1 VTVRVGDDSIIK
13 LWDSG
18 AVLSNSY
25 NTQIAQIN
33 SVSDVNEV
41 GFCYYFS
48 KELILNLNCT
58 GTVEVITGVQVKV
71 NYDDGS
77 SVKRASSS
85 GSDKTTLVASNN
97 LDTTS
102 QQSKNFGSIIYA
114 SVLLVLISLFL

>member
-1 VTVRVGDDSIIK
+1 VTVRVGSDSIIK

-25 NTQIAQIN
+25 NTQIAQIS
-33 SVSDVNEV
+33 SVSDVNKV

-58 GTVEVITGVQVKV
+58 GSVEVITGAQVQV
-71 NYDDGS
+71 NYDNGA
-77 SVKRASSS
+77 SVKRGSSN
-85 GSDKTTLVASNN
+85 GSDKTSLVASNN

-102 QQSKNFGSIIYA
+102 QQSKNFGNVIYA
-114 SVLLVLISLFL
+114 SVLLVLISLFF